1 MKVDLRRV
9 KNLNKMDLK
18 SEGPVI
24 YWMSRD
30 QRVFDNWALLYA
42 QEIANENNLP
52 FAVVFSLNPKFLE
65 ATIRQYDFMIEGLK
79 EVEDQLNELNISFFL
94 LEGNPEDE
102 ITKFVSKHNVSGVIT
117 DFSPLKIG
125 RKWREKIAK
134 EIDVPLVEVD
144 THNIVPCLYV
154 SDKQEFAAYT
164 IRPKIKKLLPEFL
177 TDIPH
182 PKHQKHTLKKEKIDW
197 KNLYNSLQ
205 VNFEVK
211 PVEWIK
217 PGYKNGMKT
226 FQNFLKNKISDY
238 NDERN
243 NPNLDQ
249 TSNLSPYLHFGQI
262 SSQRIAYETNE
273 TIKNDKKDSF
283 LEELIV
289 RKELAD
295 NFCYFNQ
302 NYDNSDS
309 FPNWAQESHKIHIKD
324 KREYIYSKHVLEVA
338 KTHDPLW
345 NAAQMEMVKIGK
357 MHGYLRMYWAK
368 KILEWTEN
376 PTDAVKIAIYLNDKY
391 ELDGRDPNGYTGIAW
406 SIGGVHDRPWFT
418 NKIFGKIR
426 YMSFNGCKNKFDV
439 NKYIEKINNL

>member
-1 MKVDLRRV
+1 MKTDTRRIKYLNNHEI
-9 KNLNKMDLK
+9 KNK
-18 SEGPVI
+18 GPVV

-30 QRVFDNWALLYA
+30 QRVLDNWALLHA
-42 QEIANENNLP
+42 QEIAKEKDSPL
-52 FAVVFSLNPKFLE
+52 AVVFCLNPKFLE
-65 ATIRQYDFMIEGLK
+65 ATLRQYDFMIKGLQ
-79 EVEDQLNELNISFFL
+79 EVEENLNNLNISFFL
-94 LEGNPEDE
+94 LEGSPEIE
-102 ITKFVSKHNVSGVIT
+102 LPKFAKKNNLAALVT

-134 EIDVPLVEVD
+134 ETDCPLIEVD
-144 THNIVPCLYV
+144 THNIVPCFYV

-182 PKHQKHTLKKEKIDW
+182 LRHQEHTIKKEKIDW
-197 KNLYNSLQ
+197 KSLYNKLDIDFSI
-205 VNFEVK
+205 K

-226 FQNFLKNKISDY
+226 FIDFINNKISDY
-238 NDERN
+238 NEQRN
-243 NPNLDQ
+243 NPNLAQ
-249 TSNLSPYLHFGQI
+249 TSNLSPYLHFGHI
-262 SSQRIAYETNE
+262 SAQRIAYETNNL
-273 TIKNDKKDSF
+273 IKNDKKDSF

-295 NFCYFNQ
+295 NYCYFNQ
-302 NYDNSDS
+302 NYDNSQG
-309 FPNWAQESHKIHIKD
+309 FPNWAIESHKIHVKD
-324 KREYIYSKHVLEVA
+324 KREYIYSKHSLETS

-345 NAAQMEMVKIGK
+345 NAAQLEMVKTGK

-376 PTDAVKIAIYLNDKY
+376 PDDAVKIAIYLNDKY

-418 NKIFGKIR
+418 HKIFGKIR

-439 NKYIEKINNL
+439 EEYINKIQRL